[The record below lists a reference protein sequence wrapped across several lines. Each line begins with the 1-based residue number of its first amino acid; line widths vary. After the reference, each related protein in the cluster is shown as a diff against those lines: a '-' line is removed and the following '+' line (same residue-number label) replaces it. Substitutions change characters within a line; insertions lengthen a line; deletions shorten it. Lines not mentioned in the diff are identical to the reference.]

1 MNWFGKK
8 RFLGEVRHPLSLLDL
23 TNATNHWYSLED
35 KVHMTNIII
44 VNFHLIVYKSVCKVR
59 MTPPLHISKFT
70 SCWNKASSVVE
81 RKAVRNAA
89 YSDQGC
95 FK

>member
-1 MNWFGKK
+1 
-8 RFLGEVRHPLSLLDL
+8 
-23 TNATNHWYSLED
+23 
-35 KVHMTNIII
+35 
-44 VNFHLIVYKSVCKVR
+44 

-70 SCWNKASSVVE
+70 SCWNKANSVVE

-95 FK
+95 FKQTCRFLSPSGHFLFPSFD